1 MGGKKWSNNWGKKR
15 KPMPEKNEKRQPV
28 MTDRFLRQISE
39 YQGNYYNAKLNEK
52 LYLVSEGFCEI
63 SNLGNFMN
71 LKSLMLS
78 KALKQFYYI
87 KTPGRELVKD
97 FFGFL

>member
-1 MGGKKWSNNWGKKR
+1 
-15 KPMPEKNEKRQPV
+15 
-28 MTDRFLRQISE
+28 MTDKFLRQISE

-52 LYLVSEGFCEI
+52 LYLVSEGFSQI

-78 KALKQFYYI
+78 KTFKQFCCI
-87 KTPGRELVKD
+87 KSLVRELVRHFRV
-97 FFGFL
+97 FF